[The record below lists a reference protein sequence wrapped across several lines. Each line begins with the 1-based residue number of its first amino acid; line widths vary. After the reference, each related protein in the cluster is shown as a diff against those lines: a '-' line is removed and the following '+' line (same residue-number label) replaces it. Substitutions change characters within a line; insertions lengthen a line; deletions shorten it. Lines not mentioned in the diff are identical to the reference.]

1 MQRVKTR
8 IFSGDVCEQIVFSV
22 SDGVKDIKNAR
33 PKKPRFLDER
43 ERAAHREGISRRRH
57 ARMVNA
63 NFSPSS
69 LYSTLTFDNE
79 HEVHTFKEA
88 KRIRDLYIRR
98 LKYRHPKA
106 RISIYIGRGK
116 STDRI
121 HFHMLSEG
129 IPEETVKAQWKYG
142 DVLRVDHL
150 REHNFYNGVDHGQ
163 DYTGLANYLFD
174 HWTPEQGG
182 HRWKQTK
189 NMIKPEREPSTAVKR
204 SYSIINPPRA
214 PKGFMLVES
223 QDTRFGLIY
232 FKYVRIPPKRSRRKK
247 EKAPP
252 LGGLVNV

>member
-1 MQRVKTR
+1 MKRVKKRT
-8 IFSGDVCEQIVFSV
+8 FSGAVLEQEIYSIAD
-22 SDGVKDIKNAR
+22 SSS
-33 PKKPRFLDER
+33 PKTAAPRLRFKSEE
-43 ERAAHREGISRRRH
+43 ERAAHRDGISRRHH
-57 ARMVNA
+57 ARIINE
-63 NFSPSS
+63 NYSPSS
-69 LYSTLTFDNE
+69 IYGTLTFKDDE
-79 HEVHTFKEA
+79 EVHTFSEARIIRKSFLRRLRYKYPEA
-88 KRIRDLYIRR
+88 KIN
-98 LKYRHPKA
+98 
-106 RISIYIGRGK
+106 IYMGRGK
-116 STDRI
+116 HTHRI
-121 HFHMLSEG
+121 HFHFLSDG
-129 IPEETVKAQWKYG
+129 IPEDYIKKQWIYGEIVHTV
-142 DVLRVDHL
+142 HL
-150 REHNFYNGVDHGQ
+150 REHNFYNGEDCGR

-189 NMIKPEREPSTAVKR
+189 NMIKPEREQSTAVKR